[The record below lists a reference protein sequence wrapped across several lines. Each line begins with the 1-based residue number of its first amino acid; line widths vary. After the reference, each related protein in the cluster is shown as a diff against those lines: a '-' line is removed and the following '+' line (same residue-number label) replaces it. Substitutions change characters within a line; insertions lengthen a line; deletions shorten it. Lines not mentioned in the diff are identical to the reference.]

1 MAEEEH
7 FEKHRPLLFSIA
19 YRMLGSVADAEDVVQ
34 EVYLRWRQ
42 VPEAEVRSSRAY
54 LSTVVTRLSIDRLR
68 SARAKR
74 EEYVGP
80 WLPEPLVAESDAE
93 GATPSGAVELEESLS
108 MAFLVL
114 LESLSPTERAV
125 FLLREVFG
133 YGYGEI
139 ARIVGKG
146 ETNTR
151 QIAYR
156 ARSAV
161 EARRPRFDP
170 SPEQGRRLTERFLA
184 AARDGDLEGL
194 LELLA
199 DEVTVWS
206 DGGGPDDRRA
216 ESDTRQG
223 EGSQVL
229 CGAGGQDRARARC
242 ADRPCQRGP
251 GGRRLRG
258 RISRDGSLARRR
270 RRAHPGG
277 TGSAQPGQARSRA
290 PASLAGI
297 ARPMNDE
304 KDGQGGSAME
314 EAQEVLV
321 TGGNGNAR
329 PEGGRS
335 PARKRP

>member
-34 EVYLRWRQ
+34 EVYLRWRGASE
-42 VPEAEVRSSRAY
+42 VEEVRSPRAY

-93 GATPSGAVELEESLS
+93 GATPSGAVEIEESLS

-151 QIAYR
+151 QIAHR

-206 DGGGPDDRRA
+206 DGGGRA
-216 ESDTRQG
+216 T
-223 EGSQVL
+223 
-229 CGAGGQDRARARC
+229 AARNPIHGKERVARFFV
-242 ADRPCQRGP
+242 G
-251 GGRRLRG
+251 
-258 RISRDGSLARRR
+258 
-270 RRAHPGG
+270 
-277 TGSAQPGQARSRA
+277 
-290 PASLAGI
+290 LAGK
-297 ARPMNDE
+297 AAPGLVVRTVHVNGALGVVVYAEGYPAMVLSLDVEDE
-304 KDGQGGSAME
+304 RIRAVRV
-314 EAQEVLV
+314 VLNPDKLGAV
-321 TGGNGNAR
+321 PPLR
-329 PEGGRS
+329 
-335 PARKRP
+335 

>member
-34 EVYLRWRQ
+34 EVYLRWRGASE
-42 VPEAEVRSSRAY
+42 VEEVRSPRAY

-151 QIAYR
+151 QIAHR

-206 DGGGPDDRRA
+206 DGGGRTTA
-216 ESDTRQG
+216 
-223 EGSQVL
+223 
-229 CGAGGQDRARARC
+229 ARNPIHGKERVARFFV
-242 ADRPCQRGP
+242 G
-251 GGRRLRG
+251 
-258 RISRDGSLARRR
+258 
-270 RRAHPGG
+270 
-277 TGSAQPGQARSRA
+277 
-290 PASLAGI
+290 LAGK
-297 ARPMNDE
+297 AAPGLVVRTVPVNGAPGVVVYAEGYPAMVLSLDVEDE
-304 KDGQGGSAME
+304 RIRAVRV
-314 EAQEVLV
+314 VLNPDKLGAV
-321 TGGNGNAR
+321 PPLR
-329 PEGGRS
+329 
-335 PARKRP
+335 